1 MTGKEAYHHFMNGLK
16 KWLPSQVL
24 GSQGLL
30 HMVRGMTIRANKD
43 YEYVAVFPGPG
54 RRKAYLCFAQNMI
67 RNDRNSKVFAV
78 EFSVGSKLNRNWLQR
93 EAARMLPAGES
104 GPYDSGKGER
114 FFVQFEWGTPD
125 EYDRLLSDP
134 LRIQLYYLALDAL
147 RFADHALQHETM
159 L

>member
-1 MTGKEAYHHFMNGLK
+1 MTAKEAYHHFMSGLK
-16 KWLPSQVL
+16 DWLPSHVL

-67 RNDRNSKVFAV
+67 RHDRDSKVFAV
-78 EFSVGSKLNRNWLQR
+78 EFSVGSKLNSNWLRR
-93 EAARMLPAGES
+93 EAARMLPKGERDVYPS
-104 GPYDSGKGER
+104 TKGER
-114 FFVQFEWGTPD
+114 FFVQFEWGTAD
-125 EYDRLLSDP
+125 EYDRLISDP
-134 LRIQLYYLALDAL
+134 LRIQLYDVALDAL